1 MDQLEKFNS
10 CFNDKFGEF
19 LSDVIRVIPNDKDIK
34 MFKTSFQM
42 LKVAS
47 EHSPRQM
54 FHKFVSPYYDQ
65 ITSRDVNFFKENKSI
80 YKVNTGIPST
90 SVTDELVD
98 KLSHYWDE
106 LTEED
111 HTVIWDY
118 MNLLVKLCK
127 KCETLK

>member
-1 MDQLEKFNS
+1 MNQLDKYNI

-19 LSDVIRVIPNDKDIK
+19 FLDLIRVIPNDKDIK

-42 LKVAS
+42 LRVAS

-65 ITSRDVNFFKENKSI
+65 IISRDANFFKDNKSI
-80 YKVNTGIPST
+80 YRVGGNAGSI
-90 SVTDELVD
+90 TDDLVD
-98 KLSHYWDE
+98 KLAEYWDQ

-111 HTVIWDY
+111 HLVIWDY